1 MLAETTLSPSD
12 VEAKLE
18 RICTNFHSLLSH
30 YLLFHALFAFLA
42 LLEVGVFA
50 YLLSISPKSIWLGS
64 TLATMVL
71 TGFTYF
77 VLLFYYQTKK
87 PEQMIDLREAFI
99 RGLRE
104 NLPAELDQT
113 ESLLSLAQACR
124 RGALEIDENFSGLD
138 KLPLSLRTAIK
149 RLSHRLQKD
158 DVREMKELLLKVS
171 IHYHIQLIKH
181 EPSDI
186 EAHSSL
192 AKSYLS
198 LGALNEKGERLVLR
212 AIQEYKIIQSYAPN
226 DPWVYA
232 QLATCYKKLGDR
244 EKQAKAY
251 ETILRLCPRDKEIM
265 FCLGLL
271 YFEMDETAKG
281 LRLYGMLRDLNF
293 SKSEELINY
302 YGGEETL

>member
-1 MLAETTLSPSD
+1 MLAETTLNPND
-12 VEAKLE
+12 VQEKLE
-18 RICTNFHSLLSH
+18 RICVNFHSLLNH
-30 YLLFHALFAFLA
+30 YLLFHALFAFLM
-42 LLEVGVFA
+42 LVEVGVFSF
-50 YLLSISPKSIWLGS
+50 LLSTAPKSIWLGL

-87 PEQMIDLREAFI
+87 PEQMIDLQEGFI

-113 ESLLSLAQACR
+113 ESLLSVAQACH

-149 RLSHRLQKD
+149 RLSHRLQKE
-158 DVREMKELLLKVS
+158 DVRQMKRLLLKMS

-192 AKSYLS
+192 AKSYLV
-198 LGALNEKGERLVLR
+198 LGRLIENGDRLVLR
-212 AIQEYKIIQSYAPN
+212 AIQEYLIIQSYAPN
-226 DPWVYA
+226 DPWVFA
-232 QLATCYKKLGDR
+232 QLATCYQKLGER
-244 EKQAKAY
+244 EKQAAAY

-265 FCLGLL
+265 FRLGML

-281 LRLYGMLRDLNF
+281 LRLYGMLRELNF

>member
-1 MLAETTLSPSD
+1 MLAETTLNPRD
-12 VEAKLE
+12 VQGKLDKT
-18 RICTNFHSLLSH
+18 RGSFHALLSH
-30 YLLFHALFAFLA
+30 YLLFHTLFAVLA
-42 LLEVGVFA
+42 LVEVGVFTG
-50 YLLSISPKSIWLGS
+50 LMSTMPKSIWVGL

-87 PEQMIDLREAFI
+87 PEQMEDLRESFV

-113 ESLLSLAQACR
+113 ESLLSVAQACHR
-124 RGALEIDENFSGLD
+124 CAQAIEENLAGLD
-138 KLPLSLRTAIK
+138 KLPLSLRTALR

-158 DVREMKELLLKVS
+158 DVKQMKELLLKMS
-171 IHYHIQLIKH
+171 IHYHVQLIKH
-181 EPSDI
+181 EPTDI

-192 AKSYLS
+192 AQSYL
-198 LGALNEKGERLVLR
+198 ALAKLSGNKERLIGR
-212 AIQEYKIIQSYAPN
+212 AIQEYLIIQSFAIN

-232 QLATCYKKLGDR
+232 QLAGCYQKLGKRD
-244 EKQAKAY
+244 EEAKAY
-251 ETILRLCPRDKEIM
+251 ETILQICPHDKEIM
-265 FCLGLL
+265 FRLGLL

-281 LRLYGMLRDLNF
+281 LKLYERLRALNF

>member
-1 MLAETTLSPSD
+1 MLAETTLSPRD
-12 VEAKLE
+12 VQGKLD
-18 RICTNFHSLLSH
+18 RTRGSFHALLNH
-30 YLLFHALFAFLA
+30 YLLFHTLFAALA
-42 LLEVGVFA
+42 LIEVGVFTG
-50 YLLSISPKSIWLGS
+50 LMSTMPKSIWVGL

-87 PEQMIDLREAFI
+87 PEQMEDLRERFV

-104 NLPAELDQT
+104 NLPAELDHT
-113 ESLLSLAQACR
+113 ESLLSVAQACHR
-124 RGALEIDENFSGLD
+124 CAEAIEENFEGLD
-138 KLPLSLRTAIK
+138 KLPLSLQTALG

-158 DVREMKELLLKVS
+158 DVMHMKVLLLKMS

-192 AKSYLS
+192 ATAYL
-198 LGALNEKGERLVLR
+198 ALAKLSENKERLIAR
-212 AIQEYKIIQSYAPN
+212 AIQEYLIIQSFTVN

-232 QLATCYKKLGDR
+232 QLASCYHKLEQRDK
-244 EKQAKAY
+244 EAKAY
-251 ETILRLCPRDKEIM
+251 ETILDICPHDKEIM
-265 FCLGLL
+265 FRLGLL

-281 LRLYGMLRDLNF
+281 LKLYENLRALNF